1 MNASH
6 TSQPVRGSVL
16 FSHSRKTLSWPSCVF
31 FFLFSSCVLEL
42 SYKSLERE
50 LIVPS
55 QLILNLVE
63 AEDRIMYFERIGSSG
78 F

>member
-1 MNASH
+1 M
-6 TSQPVRGSVL
+6 
-16 FSHSRKTLSWPSCVF
+16 CF
-31 FFLFSSCVLEL
+31 FYFLFSSCVLEL

-55 QLILNLVE
+55 QLILTLVE

>member
-1 MNASH
+1 M
-6 TSQPVRGSVL
+6 
-16 FSHSRKTLSWPSCVF
+16 

-42 SYKSLERE
+42 SLERE

-55 QLILNLVE
+55 QLIITLVE